1 MKTKSSL
8 MRNSIKHAPGRRVFT
23 KMVRNISAIL
33 FLVTLPNGT
42 AYAQAQTSVPD
53 LSEYKIKQIYVPPE
67 KRPEVRYTLD
77 QLLMKNVGGDLPTHD
92 GEQFQI
98 NLFQQQVN
106 SADGAKRMVS
116 QFLES
121 LKSPL
126 QMDRELR
133 MKINATAAK
142 ADENFIGREIEDG
155 KAKTKKRLSGEVKS
169 VSKAS
174 DDMLNELS
182 DELKKQAKAT
192 VSVYSF
198 DQYFGNTLIDNTSI
212 NVTNRN
218 ESAIVSMHGKFYNE
232 VKTTNKQTL
241 TAEAALTKA
250 IAQLKSEN
258 KVDEITGDRKNA
270 TVVLLPYEDGFKYV
284 WKTEVTADG
293 PYGVWIDAETGK
305 VLQLLPHFFFADN
318 ANGLAF
324 NPDPN
329 AGTEEKTF
337 EVDGPSGGKYTLN
350 KAGVITLTNNGA
362 DGTTGIIQI
371 NDDGS
376 GTANFNVAPINGT
389 VVERTNQAGY
399 NGQFQQV
406 NIYGHIFNER
416 QLYMLLGSQ
425 DFGVVNITFDKTG
438 GNAFCCPP
446 NYHIGTATTGT
457 STACGDVFNS
467 GIDATVIAHEFGH
480 RLNGLQYGVGGGS
493 MTGSINEGLAD
504 FWADTNFNTD
514 TFGGWWGH
522 NCPTPVQSGFTPR
535 QSEPLDIFPEHKNL
549 PGASN
554 EVHSAGQIISWA
566 QWSSRQGM
574 NDATDFGTLS
584 INLNTIKAMTT
595 AGIGVLLDGSDKSIH
610 DSYLDLLKQL
620 APLYSGSRLIHKLLA
635 GYARAGIFL
644 AEKDAIIDIDHSYLN
659 RNSGT
664 GPTFTIWTGRDYTF
678 SGTTVSTSSPPFNTQ
693 FMVEVANDEAFTTN
707 PVSSGWGGGVVSGAG
722 GTATWTLPAGK
733 WNTLK
738 AGDYLFYRVTTR
750 DPGNKNIRQSW
761 NPGNG
766 FLTGVPVGKA
776 VINGTGTKECGCS
789 ATGESAC
796 AASAAGP
803 SSAMALLPV
812 IPVGFL
818 VWYRRRL
825 KKIGAVEN
833 KCDQG

>member
-1 MKTKSSL
+1 MKTKTSLVRDSLNRSSL
-8 MRNSIKHAPGRRVFT
+8 RRVFT
-23 KMVRNISAIL
+23 KMMRNISAIL
-33 FLVTLPNGT
+33 FLVTLPHGT
-42 AYAQAQTSVPD
+42 AYAQAQTAVPD

-77 QLLMKNVGGDLPTHD
+77 QLLMKNVGGELPTHD

-98 NLFQQQVN
+98 NLFQQQVS
-106 SADGAKRMVS
+106 SADDAKRMVS

-126 QMDRELR
+126 HMDNELR
-133 MKINATAAK
+133 MNINATTAK
-142 ADENFIGREIEDG
+142 SDEKFIGNQIEEG
-155 KAKTKKRLSGEVKS
+155 KAKTKKRLSGQVKS

-174 DDMLNELS
+174 DDMLNELA
-182 DELKKQAKAT
+182 DELKNQAKLT
-192 VSVYSF
+192 VSVYRF
-198 DQYFGNTLIDNTSI
+198 DQYFGNTPIDNTAI
-212 NVTNRN
+212 NVTKRN

-241 TAEAALTKA
+241 AAEAALTQA

-258 KVDEITGDRKNA
+258 KVDEIKGDPRNA

-305 VLQLLPHFFFADN
+305 VLQLLPHFFFDN
-318 ANGLAF
+318 ANGLCF

-329 AGTEEKTF
+329 AGTEERTF

-350 KAGVITLTNNGA
+350 MAGVLTLANNGG
-362 DGTTGIIQI
+362 DGTSGIVQV

-376 GTANFNVAPINGT
+376 GTANFNQPPINGLT
-389 VVERTNQAGY
+389 VERTNQAGY
-399 NGQFQQV
+399 NGRFQQV
-406 NIYGHIFNER
+406 NIYAHIFNER
-416 QLYMLLGSQ
+416 RIYMFLGSQ
-425 DFGVVNITFDKTG
+425 NFGQVNVTFNGTG
-438 GNAFCCPP
+438 NNAFCCPP
-446 NYHIGTATTGT
+446 QYLLGVATTGT
-457 STACGDVFNS
+457 STACGNVFNS
-467 GIDATVIAHEFGH
+467 AIDATVIAHEFGH
-480 RLNGLQYGVGGGS
+480 NLNGLQYGVGGGS
-493 MTGSINEGLAD
+493 MTGAINEGLAD

-554 EVHSAGQIISWA
+554 EAHSAGQIISWA

-574 NDATDFGTLS
+574 NDATGFGTLS

-595 AGIGVLLDGSDKSIH
+595 AGIGVLNDGSDKSIH

-678 SGTTVSTSSPPFNTQ
+678 NGTTVSTSSPPFNTQ
-693 FMVEVANDEAFTTN
+693 FKVEVANDEAFTTN
-707 PVSSGWGGGVVSGAG
+707 PVSSGWKGGVVSGAG

-750 DPGNKNIRQSW
+750 DHGNKNIRQSW

-766 FLTGVPVGKA
+766 FLVGVPVGKA
-776 VINGTGTKECGCS
+776 VINGTGTNECS
-789 ATGESAC
+789 C
-796 AASAAGP
+796 AASGQSGCAASGAGL

-812 IPVGFL
+812 VPVGFL

-825 KKIGAVEN
+825 KKIGSVEN